1 MPRIIT
7 PQELAHRIEDLAR
20 KQNLTADETRELQD
34 LARQA
39 ADLVCAVETV
49 KQETHGGRD

>member
-7 PQELAHRIEDLAR
+7 PQELANRIEDLAR
-20 KQNLTADETRELQD
+20 KPTLTADETRELQD